1 MGISKN
7 NDLYYA
13 PSYLYKS
20 TRTLPPQ
27 NNLFDLKKNNKEHYN
42 ALQTKKKP
50 LWSKQNRRDSP
61 SHCNRFVNNIIVYML
76 NNV

>member
-27 NNLFDLKKNNKEHYN
+27 NNLFDLKKIRNIIMPCR
-42 ALQTKKKP
+42 QKKKP
-50 LWSKQNRRDSP
+50 SE
-61 SHCNRFVNNIIVYML
+61 VNKIDVTPHSTAIVLLTIL
-76 NNV
+76 NKV

>member
-27 NNLFDLKKNNKEHYN
+27 NNLFDLKKKNNKEHYN
-42 ALQTKKKP
+42 ALQTKK
-50 LWSKQNRRDSP
+50 NP
-61 SHCNRFVNNIIVYML
+61 SEVNKIGVTPHPTVIVL
-76 NNV
+76 LTIL

>member
-27 NNLFDLKKNNKEHYN
+27 NNLLDLKKI
-42 ALQTKKKP
+42 
-50 LWSKQNRRDSP
+50 R
-61 SHCNRFVNNIIVYML
+61 NIIMPYRQKK
-76 NNV
+76 

>member
-20 TRTLPPQ
+20 TRTLPTQ
-27 NNLFDLKKNNKEHYN
+27 NNLFDLKKNKEHYT
-42 ALQTKKKP
+42 ALQTKKNP
-50 LWSKQNRRDSP
+50 LK
-61 SHCNRFVNNIIVYML
+61 
-76 NNV
+76 

>member
-27 NNLFDLKKNNKEHYN
+27 NNLFDLKKNKEHYN
-42 ALQTKKKP
+42 ALQTKKIT

-61 SHCNRFVNNIIVYML
+61 FHCNRLVNNIK
-76 NNV
+76 

>member
-13 PSYLYKS
+13 PSYLYKL

-27 NNLFDLKKNNKEHYN
+27 NNLFDLKKKKEHYN
-42 ALQTKKKP
+42 ALQTKKIT

-61 SHCNRFVNNIIVYML
+61 FHCNRFVNNIK
-76 NNV
+76 

>member
-27 NNLFDLKKNNKEHYN
+27 NNLFDLKKNKEHYN
-42 ALQTKKKP
+42 ALQTKKNNP
-50 LWSKQNRRDSP
+50 LE
-61 SHCNRFVNNIIVYML
+61 
-76 NNV
+76 

>member
-27 NNLFDLKKNNKEHYN
+27 NNLFDLKKNKEHYN

-50 LWSKQNRRDSP
+50 SEVNKIDVTPHPTVIVLLTILSK
-61 SHCNRFVNNIIVYML
+61 V
-76 NNV
+76 

>member
-20 TRTLPPQ
+20 TRTLLTQ
-27 NNLFDLKKNNKEHYN
+27 NNLFDLKKNKEHYT
-42 ALQTKKKP
+42 ALQTKKT

-61 SHCNRFVNNIIVYML
+61 SQVIVL
-76 NNV
+76 LTIL

>member
-20 TRTLPPQ
+20 TQ
-27 NNLFDLKKNNKEHYN
+27 NNLWLKKNKEHYN
-42 ALQTKKKP
+42 ALQTKKIT

-61 SHCNRFVNNIIVYML
+61 FHCNRFVNNIK
-76 NNV
+76 